1 MGTQTSGGDAGWLV
15 LTVSLRGAV
24 RPAVQV
30 LQKLQTGT
38 NARTRMRYCS
48 RGEEGCLSEA
58 HWRRGHTGQDSAP
71 FQSSNLVVSF
81 GRTQQGAAG
90 EADVWFRESWFCI
103 TKQNTEELICS

>member
-30 LQKLQTGT
+30 LEKLQTGT

-48 RGEEGCLSEA
+48 RGEEGCLSVA
-58 HWRRGHTGQDSAP
+58 HWSRGRTGQDMLLSSPQTVWSPLEEPNREQQEKQMFGLESLGSA
-71 FQSSNLVVSF
+71 S
-81 GRTQQGAAG
+81 
-90 EADVWFRESWFCI
+90 
-103 TKQNTEELICS
+103 QNSIQKS